1 MANKKLPKGRPL
13 PNTPDDS
20 YITPEYSL
28 NSGNGPIDP
37 TYNNNPQSKK
47 LTRWAKK
54 NKNLFKK

>member
-37 TYNNNPQSKK
+37 MYNNNPQSKK
-47 LTRWAKK
+47 LARWAKK